1 MEHKLHV
8 ICGMNAS
15 TKYHKQISAYLL
27 MKMFISERA
36 REKKKLQSN
45 KKKKKL
51 FHFFVD
57 SCLSSCNNVKF
68 INAKYFHRVQMY
80 FSFLPCMRCTQCL
93 HHEVRSAVRGIL
105 NFIENFKGSIN
116 TKAIKTFT

>member
-36 REKKKLQSN
+36 REKKNFSQIKR
-45 KKKKKL
+45 K
-51 FHFFVD
+51 
-57 SCLSSCNNVKF
+57 KF
-68 INAKYFHRVQMY
+68 I
-80 FSFLPCMRCTQCL
+80 SFFLLIHVCRHVTT
-93 HHEVRSAVRGIL
+93 L
-105 NFIENFKGSIN
+105 NS
-116 TKAIKTFT
+116 